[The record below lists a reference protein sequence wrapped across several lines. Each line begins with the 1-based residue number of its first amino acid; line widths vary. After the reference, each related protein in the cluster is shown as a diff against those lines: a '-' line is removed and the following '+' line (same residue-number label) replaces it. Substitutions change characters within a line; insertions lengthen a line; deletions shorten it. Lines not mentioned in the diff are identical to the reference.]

1 MIMRDR
7 RSGDNLVT
15 RVSAATDERWRDCHD
30 SVPGGTLTTGGRDE
44 DQSGDKTELDQC
56 HSQVSR

>member
-1 MIMRDR
+1 MM
-7 RSGDNLVT
+7 

-56 HSQVSR
+56 HSQVSQ